1 MKFGICA
8 SPEAAA
14 TVAPGVLDYVELNL
28 TTVATLSEEAFR
40 DAKALLASHGIPAET
55 TNCFFPGTIRL
66 CDPDRD
72 LSAIADYTRRALCR
86 AREIGV
92 STCVL
97 GSGKA
102 RRAPEGGDLRDA
114 YRQFEESANLVA
126 SIAAEFGVTVVIE
139 PLRKPETNVVN
150 TVAEGAALVRRVS
163 HPNLCLL
170 ADLYHVAFENEPVSD
185 VSESGE
191 LLRHIHVANPGGRLA
206 PLPGDGFDYTLFA
219 DALRAAKYDLR
230 ISIEGSVPGDY
241 AETVAK
247 SISYLRTV
255 FSK

>member
-14 TVAPGVLDYVELNL
+14 TIAPGVLDYVELNL
-28 TTVATLSEEAFR
+28 TTVATMSEEAFR

-72 LSAIADYTRRALCR
+72 LSAIADYTRRALHR

-97 GSGKA
+97 GSGGS
-102 RRAPEGGDLRDA
+102 RRAPEGVDLCDA
-114 YRQFEESANLVA
+114 SRQFEESANLIGE
-126 SIAAEFGVTVVIE
+126 IAGEFGVTVVIE
-139 PLRKPETNVVN
+139 PLRKPETNLIN
-150 TVAEGAALVRRVS
+150 TVSDGAALVRRVG
-163 HPNLCLL
+163 HPHLRLL
-170 ADLYHVAFENEPVSD
+170 ADLYHVAFECEPFSD
-185 VSESGE
+185 VSENGD
-191 LLRHIHVANPGGRLA
+191 LLRHIHVANPEGRLA
-206 PLPGDGFDYTLFA
+206 PLPDDGFDYTPFA

-230 ISIEGSVPGDY
+230 ISIEGGIPGDF
-241 AETVAK
+241 AETVQN
-247 SISYLRTV
+247 SISYLRSV
-255 FSK
+255 FS